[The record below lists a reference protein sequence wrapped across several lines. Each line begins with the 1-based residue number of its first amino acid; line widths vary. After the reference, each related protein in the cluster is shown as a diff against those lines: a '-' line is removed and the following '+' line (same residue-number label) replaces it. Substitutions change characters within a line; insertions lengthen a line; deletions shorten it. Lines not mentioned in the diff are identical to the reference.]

1 MLPGST
7 TDCPS
12 RRMFIEEVLPQLD
25 KLKEIV
31 LEEGQHQNGNGNTG
45 TYCSLS
51 CDAVIQWVTSCH
63 KNVMTIHKITFWLVH
78 VT

>member
-1 MLPGST
+1 MYVVNFSFLSNVYMLDYKMLPGST

-12 RRMFIEEVLPQLD
+12 RRAFVEEVLPQLD

-45 TYCSLS
+45 MLF
-51 CDAVIQWVTSCH
+51 DRVGM
-63 KNVMTIHKITFWLVH
+63 N
-78 VT
+78 